1 MNCDLKMPHGDL
13 NPLNVVITH
22 QQQIK
27 LSDFGLSKFSYT
39 KYPSGDIPI
48 EIAPSVIICKRKYW
62 LLADKTPIDP
72 EVIANFSVEI
82 IPTVKE
88 DFFAA
93 GCLIFYFLNGGLHPF
108 GDDPESIESNMK
120 QRNLVNMASKKT
132 L

>member
-1 MNCDLKMPHGDL
+1 MNCNLKMPHGDL

-72 EVIANFSVEI
+72 EVIENSSGEI
-82 IPTVKE
+82 FPTE
-88 DFFAA
+88 MDDIFAA
-93 GCLIFYFLNGGLHPF
+93 GCLIFYFLNGGLHP
-108 GDDPESIESNMK
+108 G
-120 QRNLVNMASKKT
+120 
-132 L
+132 